1 MPRSSELPDP
11 IRITLL
17 SSSARRREIVSH
29 SFLDA
34 AIEDSRGEE
43 PRPTPA
49 EAAEDYVVRSAVAK
63 LGGPPRPD
71 EEGLLV
77 SADTVVVLEGE
88 ILGKPSSK
96 EEARSMLNRLS
107 DAWHEVT
114 TGVAVQ
120 DTRTGE
126 VSTGAET
133 SYVRTRPFDDDE
145 VEKYVSS
152 PEPYDKAG
160 AYAVQDD
167 VFRPVVMTEGC
178 YLNIVG
184 LPLCLLLTLMRR
196 HDPSVE
202 LRDLRSIPYYDRC
215 NDCKLP
221 SVAEGLP

>member
-1 MPRSSELPDP
+1 MRK
-11 IRITLL
+11 
-17 SSSARRREIVSH
+17 
-29 SFLDA
+29 SFFDA

-43 PRPTPA
+43 PRPAPEEVA
-49 EAAEDYVVRSAVAK
+49 VDYVVRSAVAK
-63 LGGPPRPD
+63 LGGPPGPVD
-71 EEGLLV
+71 EGLLV

-107 DAWHEVT
+107 DAWHEVI

-120 DTRTGE
+120 DAHTGE

-133 SYVRTRPFDDDE
+133 SSVRTRPFADAE
-145 VEKYVSS
+145 VEEYISS

-160 AYAVQDD
+160 GYAVQDD
-167 VFRPVVMTEGC
+167 VFRPVVVTEGC

-184 LPLCLLLTLMRR
+184 LPLCSLLSLMRR
-196 HDPSVE
+196 HDPAVE

-215 NDCKLP
+215 NGCKLP